1 MRFWGRGLLQHINV
15 TLLIGEEAGSKNACR
30 EVQKPGCSFKTRIQA
45 FHANHKS
52 PPRAPLSWRREERG
66 STRRA
71 GAKGLAERTLV
82 RTDVEKSPKPR
93 RAALLSR
100 LVATKMPAEPFEALG
115 WGHPPPAP
123 VLPCPGKAMPPPGEN
138 PGGSFFFFAIDT
150 ERRGCQAASLIK
162 SQSIP

>member
-1 MRFWGRGLLQHINV
+1 MRLWGRGLLLHINV
-15 TLLIGEEAGSKNACR
+15 TPLAGEEACSKNTRR
-30 EVQKPGCSFKTRIQA
+30 EVQKPGCSFKMCLQA
-45 FHANHKS
+45 FHANHTG
-52 PPRAPLSWRREERG
+52 PPRAPRSWRREEGG
-66 STRRA
+66 STPRA

-100 LVATKMPAEPFEALG
+100 LAAAKKPFEALG
-115 WGHPPPAP
+115 WGHPPTPP
-123 VLPCPGKAMPPPGEN
+123 VLPCPGKAMPPPREN
-138 PGGSFFFFAIDT
+138 PGGSFFAIDT